1 MNFIFYFGTSYF
13 QNSGIKN
20 PFIISV
26 ITDVVNVSSTIPGL
40 YLVEKWGRRPL
51 LMFGAIGKFNRRS
64 HRHSHSH
71 SRETLTWGW
80 AGMCVSQFIVA
91 IVGTTVNNSTSNKV
105 LIAFV
110 CFFIFF
116 FACSWGP
123 CAWVVTGKT
132 LTKDDTKRDLLIVR

>member
-51 LMFGAIGKFNRRS
+51 LMFGAIGTQ
-64 HRHSHSH
+64 RHVGQ
-71 SRETLTWGW
+71 ETTQADLEFL
-80 AGMCVSQFIVA
+80 GMCVSQLIVA
-91 IVGTTVNNSTSNKV
+91 IVGTAVNNSTSNKV

-123 CAWVVTGKT
+123 CAWVVTGEI
-132 LTKDDTKRDLLIVR
+132 LFLDH